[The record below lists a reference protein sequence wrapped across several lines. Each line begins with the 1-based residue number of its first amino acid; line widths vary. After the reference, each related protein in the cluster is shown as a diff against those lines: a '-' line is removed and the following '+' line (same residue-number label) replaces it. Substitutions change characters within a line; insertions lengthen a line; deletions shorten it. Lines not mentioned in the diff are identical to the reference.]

1 MMFDGG
7 GGSPRSSA
15 VRAGGAEVG
24 ASPPGEDGAL
34 RGAFSGVG
42 PGLDAG
48 PDGVGTDADG
58 VGAADV
64 DASAAEAPISAA
76 VPVVADGG

>member
-15 VRAGGAEVG
+15 VRAGGAGVG

-42 PGLDAG
+42 
-48 PDGVGTDADG
+48 TDADG

-64 DASAAEAPISAA
+64 DASAAGAPISAA